1 MKKEENQLEA
11 LHDIRKMMQESS
23 KFLSLSGLSGIFA
36 GCYALIGAY
45 FARNF
50 LSTYSATE
58 TTNEDHYSVLVLE
71 LLVTCV
77 IVLGAS
83 IGTALVLSGKKARK
97 NNQKLFD
104 HTSKKLF
111 WQMIVP
117 LGAGGVFCLT
127 LLYHSNG
134 LVLLVSPVMLIFY
147 GLALIASSKF
157 TVHDI
162 KYLGYFELL
171 LGLLAS
177 LFLGHGLLFWALGFG
192 VLHIIY
198 GSIMWYKY
206 DRNI

>member
-1 MKKEENQLEA
+1 MKKDEEQLEA
-11 LHDIRKMMQESS
+11 LRDIRKMMQESS
-23 KFLSLSGLSGIFA
+23 KFLSLSGLSGIIA

-45 FARNF
+45 FAQDF
-50 LSTYSATE
+50 LSAYGSTETSAEEYYSA
-58 TTNEDHYSVLVLE
+58 LVVKI
-71 LLVTCV
+71 LLTCV
-77 IVLGAS
+77 IVLVAS
-83 IGTALVLSGKKARK
+83 ISTALILSGKKAKR

-111 WQMIVP
+111 WQMMVP
-117 LGAGGVFCLT
+117 LSSGGLFCLA

-134 LVLLVSPVMLIFY
+134 MVLLVSPVMLIFY

-162 KYLGYFELL
+162 KYLGYFELF
-171 LGLLAS
+171 LGILAAF
-177 LFLGHGLLFWALGFG
+177 FLGHGLLFWALGFG

-206 DRNI
+206 DRNN